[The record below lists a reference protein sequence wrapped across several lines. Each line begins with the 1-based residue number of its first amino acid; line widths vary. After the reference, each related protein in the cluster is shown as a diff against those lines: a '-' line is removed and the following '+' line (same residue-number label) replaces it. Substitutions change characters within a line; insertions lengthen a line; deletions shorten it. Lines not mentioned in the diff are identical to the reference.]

1 MITPS
6 LNMSASCRKAILV
19 TAALLFHASLACA
32 ATTYVLSVK
41 ELQPKILSLGKDVK
55 LVFQSHVVHYT
66 IPALKW
72 DIVCQWHDPLPVTV
86 TPVLRLSLGMGCS
99 VQRAGSGFIQ
109 ASILTETT
117 GLANWHILHQGDAAA
132 GRATSGKLFNGS
144 DVSKYDPCKYGDA
157 KPTVF
162 IDVILSDGGNTKAL
176 LARYIYQ
183 GR

>member
-1 MITPS
+1 
-6 LNMSASCRKAILV
+6 MSASRRKAILS

-32 ATTYVLSVK
+32 APAYVLSVK

-55 LVFQSHVVHYT
+55 LVFQNHVVHYT

-72 DIVCQWHDPLPVTV
+72 DIVCQWNDPLPARV
-86 TPVLRLSLGMGCS
+86 TPDLRLSLGMGCS
-99 VQRAGSGFIQ
+99 VQRAGSGFIT

-132 GRATSGKLFNGS
+132 GRATSGKLLNGGA
-144 DVSKYDPCKYGDA
+144 VSKYDPCKWGDA
-157 KPTVF
+157 KPTVL
-162 IDVILSDGGNTKAL
+162 IDVVLSDGGNTKAL

-183 GR
+183 RR